1 MIIRIA
7 DHGHCCH
14 RCKCTNET
22 QLGKHYIFYPVGTT
36 KEYDSGLYIPVVL
49 AMIFYWKRIKLLI
62 CMHNKEDIK

>member
-1 MIIRIA
+1 MILRIA

-36 KEYDSGLYIPVVL
+36 KDFDIGLYIPVEL
-49 AMIFYWKRIKLLI
+49 CSTCYDILLEKNQI
-62 CMHNKEDIK
+62 ADMYAQ